1 MKIIKRSFFLL
12 LFVFSFISCS
22 TDNDEELIEKK
33 TYEFSTILWSLQ
45 EGDGEEFFDVKMP
58 EQVFRNTDNTTKDI
72 TINPYKNI
80 NETSLF
86 YIDEKV
92 LNDLPEEG
100 IFITIPTTANI
111 LSSDYGY
118 LVGNRKAPFYNNEEI
133 LPPSKIV
140 KDILSL
146 APSCEL
152 RTKSTITM
160 KKITATYR
168 IYFVEKGGSDSY
180 EVEGKWEGKFIFGD
194 NSETIISEIK

>member
-1 MKIIKRSFFLL
+1 M
-12 LFVFSFISCS
+12 SCS
-22 TDNDEELIEKK
+22 KDNDEELIEKK
-33 TYEFSTILWSLQ
+33 TYEFSSILWSLQ
-45 EGDGEEFFDVKMP
+45 EGDGEEFFDVKKP
-58 EQVFRNTDNTTKDI
+58 ELVFRNTDNTTKDI

-100 IFITIPTTANI
+100 ISITVPTTINI

-118 LVGNRKAPFYNNEEI
+118 LVGNRKVPFINNEEI
-133 LPPSKIV
+133 LPPTRTAE
-140 KDILSL
+140 DIFSL

-152 RTKSTITM
+152 RNKSTITM

-168 IYFVEKGGSDSY
+168 IRFVEKGGSDSY
-180 EVEGKWEGKFIFGD
+180 EVEGKWEGKFIF
-194 NSETIISEIK
+194 SENNEAIISEIK